1 MANLFGAIDVGS
13 HEVELKIF
21 ELSKKSGIRQI
32 DDVSHLIDLGSDT
45 YEQGRISFA
54 HVTEVKRILLDFRRI
69 MDSYGVRN
77 YKAYATSAFR
87 DMENAS
93 VVVRQIEQETG
104 IHIEVL
110 GNSEQRFLDYKSIAS
125 KGEGFSQVIGKG
137 TAIVDFGGGS
147 IQISL

>member
-21 ELSKKSGIRQI
+21 ELSKKNGIRQL
-32 DDVSHLIDLGSDT
+32 DDIIHLIDLGTDT

-54 HVTEVKRILLDFRRI
+54 HVAEVKRILLDFRRA
-69 MDSYGVRN
+69 MDSYGVRD

-93 VVVRQIEQETG
+93 VVLRQIEQETG
-104 IHIEVL
+104 IHIDVL

-125 KGEGFSQVIGKG
+125 KGE
-137 TAIVDFGGGS
+137 
-147 IQISL
+147 